1 MQRRRSVL
9 YVPASNA
16 RALEKAAGL
25 TCDGVILD
33 LEDSVAPEAKDRA
46 LAQAAGALADPRFAG
61 RERIVRVNGFS
72 DDPAEEDR
80 LARELETLAPLAP
93 EGILFPKIRFAP
105 DAERAS
111 RALDAVRAPPE
122 TRLWLMIETPQSV
135 LDLPRIAALAAGP
148 EARLAVLVMGL
159 NDLAK
164 EMRVAATA
172 SRLALLPALGQA
184 VLAARSYGLD
194 VLDGVFG
201 DLVDPDGFEA
211 EARQGRGIGFDG
223 KTLIHPAQIA
233 PANRIFS
240 PSPGEVAEAAALVAA
255 FEAPENAGKGVLVVN
270 GRMAER
276 LHFEAARRVLALA
289 DGATG

>member
-1 MQRRRSVL
+1 
-9 YVPASNA
+9 
-16 RALEKAAGL
+16 
-25 TCDGVILD
+25 
-33 LEDSVAPEAKDRA
+33 
-46 LAQAAGALADPRFAG
+46 
-61 RERIVRVNGFS
+61 
-72 DDPAEEDR
+72 
-80 LARELETLAPLAP
+80 
-93 EGILFPKIRFAP
+93 
-105 DAERAS
+105 
-111 RALDAVRAPPE
+111 
-122 TRLWLMIETPQSV
+122 
-135 LDLPRIAALAAGP
+135 
-148 EARLAVLVMGL
+148 MGL

-164 EMRVAATA
+164 ELRVAATA